1 MYGNLNLVSSHS
13 YAATEKQKTKTKT
26 PKNLC
31 LFSSE
36 VGAVPFVQVK
46 SGAAELREGCR
57 LNLEIINNKILI
69 KTTKNNF
76 YSQASQ
82 SP

>member
-1 MYGNLNLVSSHS
+1 MQLQKNK
-13 YAATEKQKTKTKT
+13 KQKPKPQKT
-26 PKNLC
+26 C
-31 LFSSE
+31 VFFSSE